1 MPDIDG
7 EGDFDNIEQV
17 VPASQNAKIRDY
29 LTNELHMTQNHIRIL
44 QSEDKK
50 IWHVVGVQSPPQDKL
65 TLQSQI
71 IFLEGYQK
79 GLIKACAL
87 LGGLDSK
94 ESKIPAIKQVSSPNK
109 KGLSGFVERVADMEI
124 IEDGDEV

>member
-29 LTNELHMTQNHIRIL
+29 LTNELYMIQARIRKL

-71 IFLEGYQK
+71 IFLEGYQN
-79 GLIKACAL
+79 GLAKACAL
-87 LGGLDSK
+87 FSK
-94 ESKIPAIKQVSSPNK
+94 ESKTPATKQVSSSNK